1 MEEITVSL
9 SGMTC
14 PSCMTKIQKAVEGRP
29 GVSEV
34 KVLFNAGKVKT
45 GRPSSPNWAIRST
58 RSGSKN
64 RKTTSQESMEFQ
76 GTTRNHQQ
84 PPKTNK
90 QTINKR
96 PPKSREINKER
107 N

>member
-34 KVLFNAGKVKT
+34 KVLFNAGKVK
-45 GRPSSPNWAIRST
+45 AHVEDHM
-58 RSGSKN
+58 
-64 RKTTSQESMEFQ
+64 TSVQDLTSVITQRGYTVDKVRVKES
-76 GTTRNHQQ
+76 
-84 PPKTNK
+84 
-90 QTINKR
+90 
-96 PPKSREINKER
+96 
-107 N
+107 